1 MITVYKGEM
10 SEENKLVDNVSR
22 YTLDLAE
29 GRLTVFPMLR
39 EPQEFK
45 INKNVSWDESNDS
58 MIIDWSFNAA
68 VVSGIKNS
76 LKPIMIIQLFVFIIV
91 VPFLPLLISCRW
103 NWWEA
108 WLYAAVSITG
118 FIVSRF
124 MAEKRN
130 PGLLK
135 ERARFTDH
143 DNVKPWDRVLSPL
156 VSLGGSLI
164 LLIAGLDELFNWSGS
179 VPLVVKI
186 AALAVILAGY
196 GVGTWALIENRFFSA
211 VVRIQGDRKHSVI

>member
-1 MITVYKGEM
+1 
-10 SEENKLVDNVSR
+10 
-22 YTLDLAE
+22 
-29 GRLTVFPMLR
+29 
-39 EPQEFK
+39 
-45 INKNVSWDESNDS
+45 
-58 MIIDWSFNAA
+58 